1 MTRLVWFITGCSS
14 GLGQALALE
23 ALSRGDDVIAT
34 ARKVD
39 LLGLLEAKGATA
51 LQLDVTSDQSTIDGI
66 MAKAIAI
73 HGRIDVLVNNAGYVL
88 AGALE
93 ETPAE
98 KLREQFE
105 TNVFGPLRVT
115 TALLP
120 LFRERR
126 AGINVFISSL
136 SGFVGHALTGPYA
149 SSKFALEGMVESLWR
164 ETQPFGIQTLLIQ
177 PGRFRTLLLSDANR
191 RDNTSQ
197 IADYAE
203 AVEKHYANLDA
214 ESQNQPGEVEKGVSI
229 MVDLVRK
236 EGVAEG
242 KEIPFR
248 FPLGTDCYE
257 ESKAKLDEMVR
268 VAEEWKSVIV
278 STDHA

>member
-1 MTRLVWFITGCSS
+1 M
-14 GLGQALALE
+14 
-23 ALSRGDDVIAT
+23 RG
-34 ARKVD
+34 
-39 LLGLLEAKGATA
+39 
-51 LQLDVTSDQSTIDGI
+51 
-66 MAKAIAI
+66 
-73 HGRIDVLVNNAGYVL
+73 
-88 AGALE
+88 
-93 ETPAE
+93 
-98 KLREQFE
+98 QFE

-120 LFRERR
+120 HFRERR

-177 PGRFRTLLLSDANR
+177 PGRFRTLLLSDTNR
-191 RDNTSQ
+191 RDNSSQ
-197 IADYAE
+197 IPDYAE

-242 KEIPFR
+242 REVPFR

-257 ESKAKLDEMVR
+257 ESKNKLDEMVK
-268 VAEEWKSVIV
+268 VAEEWKHIII
-278 STDHA
+278 STDHT